1 MQKAYDTM
9 LCDYVDADIAAK
21 SGGDEPYRYECPHCW
36 EKVHLC
42 AANSRNQVPH
52 FRHRSSN
59 NNIECENYLGNR
71 NSIIRNALYHRNLR
85 DKIEFY
91 FSSVTKMF
99 SIGVKFNT
107 EEIAAYEQNDTMLQ
121 IKTSFT
127 SKPIL
132 TIPINSS
139 RFFPDISELIPINNF
154 SWEYYI
160 SYTKDSNQ
168 RKYEIFHKDKY
179 GNLFPSFF
187 KILVNGDEDNF
198 KAKLVRTET
207 LYTNTPYLIILT
219 HQYSNSRLNF
229 SGDVK
234 IGKTFNFTT
243 MGRNFSGFIV
253 TFTAKTERIERKLED
268 WKYKLESN
276 ESLTLLW
283 PPAIQIDD
291 TMVIKTK
298 NAYIVSSFELQAH
311 GNINVHT
318 RDIEKFE
325 NGVSKILVSDQ
336 TKIYIKNAELLISSQ
351 KAMISEYDVI
361 SIIHETAKKFTA
373 SDDNTFLYNNFGI
386 VQMNEGM
393 STSLTDKSEIR
404 HFSYGYLD
412 KIITAE
418 NTADFQDR
426 GCILKDILM
435 YYQNEENFNW
445 DDYESLNLSSIAEEY
460 IKSCEKSGKINSA
473 AKRFIKEGRI

>member
-187 KILVNGDEDNF
+187 KILANGDEDNF

-207 LYTNTPYLIILT
+207 LYTNMPYLIILT
-219 HQYSNSRLNF
+219 QQRMFNSKHICLEF
-229 SGDVK
+229 VS
-234 IGKTFNFTT
+234 TFAFFYTDCLYYT
-243 MGRNFSGFIV
+243 ECFDSCYHCVI
-253 TFTAKTERIERKLED
+253 TFD
-268 WKYKLESN
+268 NS
-276 ESLTLLW
+276 
-283 PPAIQIDD
+283 
-291 TMVIKTK
+291 
-298 NAYIVSSFELQAH
+298 VSIPH
-311 GNINVHT
+311 
-318 RDIEKFE
+318 
-325 NGVSKILVSDQ
+325 IL
-336 TKIYIKNAELLISSQ
+336 
-351 KAMISEYDVI
+351 
-361 SIIHETAKKFTA
+361 
-373 SDDNTFLYNNFGI
+373 NNFNRI
-386 VQMNEGM
+386 L
-393 STSLTDKSEIR
+393 SF
-404 HFSYGYLD
+404 FS
-412 KIITAE
+412 
-418 NTADFQDR
+418 
-426 GCILKDILM
+426 
-435 YYQNEENFNW
+435 
-445 DDYESLNLSSIAEEY
+445 DYTKYFL
-460 IKSCEKSGKINSA
+460 
-473 AKRFIKEGRI
+473 F

>member
-9 LCDYVDADIAAK
+9 LCDYVDADVASK
-21 SGGDEPYRYECPHCW
+21 NGGDEPYRYECPRCW

-42 AANSRNQVPH
+42 AANSRNQVTH

-59 NNIECENYLGNR
+59 NNVECENYLGNR
-71 NSIIRNALYHRNLR
+71 NSIIRNALYHRNVR

-99 SIGVKFNT
+99 SMGVKFNT
-107 EEIAAYEQNDTMLQ
+107 EEIMTYEQNDTILQ

-139 RFFPDISELIPINNF
+139 RFLPDISELIPINNF
-154 SWEYYI
+154 SWEYYV
-160 SYTKDSNQ
+160 SSTKDSHQ
-168 RKYEIFHKDKY
+168 RKYEIFYKDKH

-187 KILVNGDEDNF
+187 KILANGDEDNF
-198 KAKLVRTET
+198 KAKLVRTKT
-207 LYTNTPYLIILT
+207 LYTNTPYLIIFT
-219 HQYSNSRLNF
+219 HQYGRLNF

-234 IGKTFNFTT
+234 ISKTFNFTT
-243 MGRNFSGFIV
+243 MGRDFSGFVI
-253 TFTAKTERIERKLED
+253 TFTAKTVRIEQQLEA

-283 PPAIQIDD
+283 PPAPQIDD

-311 GNINVHT
+311 CNINVHT
-318 RDIEKFE
+318 NDIEKLE

-336 TKIYIKNAELLISSQ
+336 TKIYKKNAELLLASQ

-361 SIIHETAKKFTA
+361 LIIHETAKKFTA
-373 SDDNTFLYNNFGI
+373 PDDNTFLYNSFGI
-386 VQMNEGM
+386 VQMNKGM

-412 KIITAE
+412 RIITAE
-418 NTADFQDR
+418 NTVDFQDK
-426 GCILKDILM
+426 GCILKAILI
-435 YYQNEENFNW
+435 YYKNEEDFNW
-445 DDYESLNLSSIAEEY
+445 NDYKSLNLSSIAEEY
-460 IKSCEKSGKINSA
+460 IKLCENSGKINSA
-473 AKRFIKEGRI
+473 AKRFIKEGHI